1 MKKTGSFLT
10 VYALEQIGVKYT
22 FGIPGV
28 HNTEIYDELNNSSII
43 EPILVTHEGGASFM
57 ADGISRTTDS
67 IGTVVIVPAA
77 GTTHAMSGIGEAFLD
92 GIPLMVIS
100 GGTRRDTGKH
110 YQLHQLDLGELV
122 SAVVKQYYLV
132 EKHEDIIPTIYKA
145 YEMAIS
151 GEPGPVFIEIPVELQ
166 LFRGEVDGL
175 QEYHPEQTKKTWS
188 DEQIKE
194 AARLLNKAEK
204 PGIYVGWGGL
214 GALEELEKLAER
226 LNAPVST
233 TFSGLSAFRANHPM
247 HTGVGFGA
255 SALPAARKAFV
266 NCDCLLAIGVRFAE
280 LATGSYGMNVPEQLI
295 HIDINPQVFHKN
307 YPATLAIEGDA
318 HAILTALEKEF
329 EEESFQ
335 AYSDK
340 DALKQMIASEK
351 EAYRA
356 TWMKTPQDDL
366 VSPGFFFQSLRQQ
379 MPDDVL
385 MVVDDGKHTFL
396 TAELFPVHTPGHLIS
411 PTDFNCMGYA
421 IPASIGAKLGN
432 PDKTVVTIVGDG
444 AFQMTCMELITA
456 TTYGLGIIVFVFHD
470 GELGQISQFQKIPLN
485 RKTCTTLGD
494 LKVEGVA
501 IATGARYLAMNND
514 HEIDEVI
521 QEAKQL
527 ATENVPVI
535 VDVKIDYTQ
544 KTMLTKGVVKT
555 NLRRFPLAEKIRFI
569 GRAVKRNVLG

>member
-43 EPILVTHEGGASFM
+43 EPVLVTHEGGASFM

-92 GIPLMVIS
+92 GIPMMVIS

-122 SAVVKQYYLV
+122 GAIVKQYYLV

-175 QEYHPEQTKKTWS
+175 PEYHPVQAEKTWS

-194 AARLLNKAEK
+194 AARLLNEAKK

-214 GALEELEKLAER
+214 GSLEELEKLAER

-233 TFSGLSAFRANHPM
+233 TFSGLSAFRAIHPM

-255 SALPAARKAFV
+255 SALPAAR
-266 NCDCLLAIGVRFAE
+266 
-280 LATGSYGMNVPEQLI
+280 
-295 HIDINPQVFHKN
+295 
-307 YPATLAIEGDA
+307 
-318 HAILTALEKEF
+318 AL
-329 EEESFQ
+329 
-335 AYSDK
+335 
-340 DALKQMIASEK
+340 
-351 EAYRA
+351 
-356 TWMKTPQDDL
+356 
-366 VSPGFFFQSLRQQ
+366 
-379 MPDDVL
+379 
-385 MVVDDGKHTFL
+385 
-396 TAELFPVHTPGHLIS
+396 
-411 PTDFNCMGYA
+411 
-421 IPASIGAKLGN
+421 SI
-432 PDKTVVTIVGDG
+432 
-444 AFQMTCMELITA
+444 
-456 TTYGLGIIVFVFHD
+456 
-470 GELGQISQFQKIPLN
+470 
-485 RKTCTTLGD
+485 
-494 LKVEGVA
+494 
-501 IATGARYLAMNND
+501 
-514 HEIDEVI
+514 
-521 QEAKQL
+521 
-527 ATENVPVI
+527 VI
-535 VDVKIDYTQ
+535 VCW
-544 KTMLTKGVVKT
+544 
-555 NLRRFPLAEKIRFI
+555 P
-569 GRAVKRNVLG
+569 